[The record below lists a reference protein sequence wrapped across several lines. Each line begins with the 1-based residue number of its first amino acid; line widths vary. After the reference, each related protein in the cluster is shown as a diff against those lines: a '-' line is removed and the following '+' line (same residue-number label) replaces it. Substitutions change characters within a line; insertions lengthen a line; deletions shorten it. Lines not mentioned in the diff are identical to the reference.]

1 MLISPAYAQAAG
13 GAGGFDVGFLLP
25 MVLIFGVFYMLLIRP
40 QQKKA
45 KQHRELL
52 EALRRGDRIIT
63 NGGIIGL
70 ITKVVDA
77 NELIVEIAQGVRVR
91 VARSMVSTV
100 MAKTEPSRDDDDDDD
115 DDDEE
120 ERPRS
125 RKRRRRRR
133 EARDDGD
140 GQSGDGQSD
149 DDR

>member
-1 MLISPAYAQAAG
+1 MLISPAYAQSAG
-13 GAGGFDVGFLLP
+13 GTGGFDIGFLLP

-63 NGGIIGL
+63 NGGLIGL
-70 ITKVVDA
+70 IIKVVDA
-77 NELIVEIAQGVRVR
+77 NELIVEIAQGVRVH

-115 DDDEE
+115 HDEE

-133 EARDDGD
+133 ETPDDDDRSDGD
-140 GQSGDGQSD
+140 QSD

>member
-1 MLISPAYAQAAG
+1 MLISPAYAQGTG
-13 GAGGFDVGFLLP
+13 GTGGFDIGFLLP

-52 EALRRGDRIIT
+52 ESLRRGDRIIT

-70 ITKVVDA
+70 ITKVLDA
-77 NELIVEIAQGVRVR
+77 NELIVEIAEGVRVR

-100 MAKTEPSRDDDDDDD
+100 IAKTEPSRDDDDDDD
-115 DDDEE
+115 DDDKE

-133 EARDDGD
+133 ETRDDD
-140 GQSGDGQSD
+140 DDQSD

>member
-1 MLISPAYAQAAG
+1 MLISPAYAQNAG
-13 GAGGFDVGFLLP
+13 GAGGFEFGFLLP

-70 ITKVVDA
+70 IIKVVDA

-91 VARSMVSTV
+91 VARAMVSTV
-100 MAKTEPSRDDDDDDD
+100 MAKTEPGGDDDDDDD

-133 EARDDGD
+133 EAP
-140 GQSGDGQSD
+140 D
-149 DDR
+149 DDE

>member
-13 GAGGFDVGFLLP
+13 GGGGFDIGFLLP

-45 KQHRELL
+45 KDHRGML

-77 NELIVEIAQGVRVR
+77 NELIVEIAEGVRVR
-91 VARSMVSTV
+91 VARSMVSNV
-100 MAKTEPSRDDDDDDD
+100 IAKTEPSGDDDDDG

-133 EARDDGD
+133 ETP
-140 GQSGDGQSD
+140 D
-149 DDR
+149 DDE

>member
-1 MLISPAYAQAAG
+1 MLISPAYARSAG

-25 MVLIFGVFYMLLIRP
+25 MVLIFGVFYLLLIRP

-63 NGGIIGL
+63 SGGIIGL
-70 ITKVVDA
+70 ITKVLDA
-77 NELIVEIAQGVRVR
+77 NELIVEIAEGVRVR

-100 MAKTEPSRDDDDDDD
+100 IAKTEPDRNDDDDDD

-133 EARDDGD
+133 ETRDDD
-140 GQSGDGQSD
+140 NQSD

>member
-13 GAGGFDVGFLLP
+13 GGGGFDVGFLLP

-52 EALRRGDRIIT
+52 EALCRGDRIIT

-77 NELIVEIAQGVRVR
+77 NELIIEIAQGVRMR
-91 VARSMVSTV
+91 VASAMVSSV
-100 MAKTEPSRDDDDDDD
+100 MARTEPGRDDHDDDD

-133 EARDDGD
+133 EAP
-140 GQSGDGQSD
+140 D
-149 DDR
+149 DDE

>member
-13 GAGGFDVGFLLP
+13 GGGGFDIGFLLP

-45 KQHRELL
+45 KEHRGML

-63 NGGIIGL
+63 SGGIIGL

-77 NELIVEIAQGVRVR
+77 NELIVEIAEGIRVR

-100 MAKTEPSRDDDDDDD
+100 MAKTEPGRDDDDDDDD

-133 EARDDGD
+133 EAP
-140 GQSGDGQSD
+140 D
-149 DDR
+149 DDE

>member
-1 MLISPAYAQAAG
+1 MLISPAYAQGAD

-40 QQKKA
+40 QQKKT

-63 NGGIIGL
+63 NGGLIGL

-100 MAKTEPSRDDDDDDD
+100 MAKTEPSRDDDDHGD

-140 GQSGDGQSD
+140 GQSD

>member
-1 MLISPAYAQAAG
+1 MLISPAYAQNAG

-77 NELIVEIAQGVRVR
+77 NELIVEIAEGVRVR

-100 MAKTEPSRDDDDDDD
+100 MAKTEPSRDDDDDGD

-140 GQSGDGQSD
+140 DQSD
-149 DDR
+149 DVR

>member
-1 MLISPAYAQAAG
+1 MLISPAYAQDAG

-63 NGGIIGL
+63 NGGLIGL

-100 MAKTEPSRDDDDDDD
+100 MAKTEPGRDDDDDDD

-133 EARDDGD
+133 EAPDDD
-140 GQSGDGQSD
+140 DQSD

>member
-1 MLISPAYAQAAG
+1 MLISPAYAQDT

-45 KQHRELL
+45 KQHREML
-52 EALRRGDRIIT
+52 EALRRGDRIVT
-63 NGGIIGL
+63 SGGIIGL
-70 ITKVVDA
+70 ITKVVDV
-77 NELIVEIAQGVRVR
+77 NELIVEIAEGVRVR
-91 VARSMVSTV
+91 VARAMVSSV
-100 MAKTEPSRDDDDDDD
+100 MAKTEPGRDDDDDDD

-133 EARDDGD
+133 ETP
-140 GQSGDGQSD
+140 D
-149 DDR
+149 DDK

>member
-1 MLISPAYAQAAG
+1 MLISPAYAQNAG

-63 NGGIIGL
+63 NGGLIGL

-100 MAKTEPSRDDDDDDD
+100 MAKTEPGRDDDDDDD

-133 EARDDGD
+133 EAPDDD
-140 GQSGDGQSD
+140 NQSD

>member
-1 MLISPAYAQAAG
+1 MLISPAYAQSAG

-91 VARSMVSTV
+91 VARAMVSTV
-100 MAKTEPSRDDDDDDD
+100 IAKTEPGRDDDDDDD

-133 EARDDGD
+133 ETRDDD
-140 GQSGDGQSD
+140 DDDKSD

>member
-13 GAGGFDVGFLLP
+13 GRGGFDIGFLLP

-52 EALRRGDRIIT
+52 ESLRRGDRIIT

-77 NELIVEIAQGVRVR
+77 NELIVEIAEGIRVR
-91 VARSMVSTV
+91 VARAMVSSV
-100 MAKTEPSRDDDDDDD
+100 IAKTEPGRGDDDDDDD

-140 GQSGDGQSD
+140 DQSD